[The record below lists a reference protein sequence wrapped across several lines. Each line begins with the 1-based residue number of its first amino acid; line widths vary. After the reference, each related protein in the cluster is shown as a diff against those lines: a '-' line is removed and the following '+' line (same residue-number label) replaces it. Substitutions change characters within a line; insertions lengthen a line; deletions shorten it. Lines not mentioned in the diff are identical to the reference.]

1 MRPEQLA
8 VDKAPSTC
16 PTVAV
21 IAAVGPL
28 VHLRHGGA
36 RKRTTANNIQS
47 HYDRS
52 NEFFKLWLDPSMT
65 YSCAY
70 FERDD
75 RRSRTGSADV
85 SPTSVGVEA
94 LAGFLSQQTGLHH
107 PQQ

>member
-1 MRPEQLA
+1 MDRWY
-8 VDKAPSTC
+8 
-16 PTVAV
+16 
-21 IAAVGPL
+21 IAAMV
-28 VHLRHGGA
+28 A
-36 RKRTTANNIQS
+36 RGSEITANNIQS

-52 NEFFKLWLDPSMT
+52 NEFLKLWLDLSMT
-65 YSCAY
+65 YSCAH

-85 SPTSVGVEA
+85 SPTSVGVSVGVEA

>member
-1 MRPEQLA
+1 M
-8 VDKAPSTC
+8 
-16 PTVAV
+16 VAR
-21 IAAVGPL
+21 GSEP
-28 VHLRHGGA
+28 
-36 RKRTTANNIQS
+36 TANNIQS

-65 YSCAY
+65 SSCAY